1 MKKPV
6 PIVLAAVLLIVC
18 AMVVRSAPP
27 PVSPGMK
34 APSFNLKDAN
44 GKEHSL
50 EQYLKSKYVVV
61 MFIATQCP
69 VSNDYNE
76 RMVKLH
82 DQYASKDITF
92 LGINSNKQESVSEI
106 KEHAGKYGFKFAV
119 LKDVDNVVADAYG
132 AQVTPEIYV
141 IDPTGTVRY
150 HGRIDD
156 SRDED
161 EISSRDLSAAL
172 DALLAGK
179 DAPRAETKAFGCSI
193 KRIRKQS

>member
-1 MKKPV
+1 MKKPLH
-6 PIVLAAVLLIVC
+6 IVLAAAFLI
-18 AMVVRSAPP
+18 AGTMAAFAASPSI
-27 PVSPGMK
+27 SPGAK
-34 APSFNLKDAN
+34 APSFSLKDVG

-50 EQYLKSKYVVV
+50 DQYMKSKYVVV

-76 RMVKLH
+76 RMVKLY
-82 DQYASKDITF
+82 DQYAAKDISF

-106 KEHAGKYGFKFAV
+106 KEHSAKHGFKFAV

-141 IDPTGTVRY
+141 IDPGGTVRY

-156 SRDED
+156 SRDAD
-161 EISSRDLSAAL
+161 EIDSHDLSAAL

-179 DAPRAETKAFGCSI
+179 DPARTDTKAFGCSI
-193 KRIRKQS
+193 KRIKKQS